1 VNDYIKKKQIS
12 KYSKKNL
19 IFLSNK
25 KMAFEVSKK
34 RKQQLVES
42 QLQSYS
48 KSFEQRIEAG
58 FDEYEIVEHRDEIAF
73 EDGFTDYM
81 EYIYTV
87 DDDNP
92 DVKKLPIPEDY
103 DGNEGREQYYIAG
116 LKWARDQPDIE
127 YIKSV
132 LRQRLTERKKR
143 KMTNEEWVEFVLDTL
158 NATTIT
164 VPEEVDGMKRGGCI
178 CNHHKLK
185 NKYKCSTCY
194 GVGGYIASAGTF
206 IFGNATQRMKNFM
219 RDHGEE
225 EITSIKLGREPIK
238 SAIASVM
245 ELISL
250 GEFSKS
256 QEKRGY
262 DAFFHLYL
270 ILNDKYVLEKN
281 QNVNYK
287 SYTPNDNEEIF
298 DVSLSGLKGKTIN
311 EFIKNGEQFMGE
323 NKYWQGY
330 NPLVNNCQ
338 KWVESNLQA
347 NDVDSEAA
355 KDFYYQDTEDLIQAI
370 EPNVQDFLE
379 ETTDVASGL
388 EKFISWLSD
397 GAWGFKKGG
406 MVRRRIGY
414 MK

>member
-1 VNDYIKKKQIS
+1 
-12 KYSKKNL
+12 
-19 IFLSNK
+19 
-25 KMAFEVSKK
+25 MAFQVSKK
-34 RKQQLVES
+34 RKQELINS
-42 QLQSYS
+42 QLYTTKTDEGISIS
-48 KSFEQRIEAG
+48 KSIQDRVDAG
-58 FDEYEIVEHRDEIAF
+58 IAHHGQDDTHENETAF
-73 EDGFTDYM
+73 EDGFIDYLNL
-81 EYIYTV
+81 EEGLDIKIPKRFLGKDSEVSYINGVEWAQNQNDIGYLKSLVRYQTRF
-87 DDDNP
+87 NP
-92 DVKKLPIPEDY
+92 NLMVESPDSSSDSY
-103 DGNEGREQYYIAG
+103 SDSSSDG
-116 LKWARDQPDIE
+116 
-127 YIKSV
+127 
-132 LRQRLTERKKR
+132 
-143 KMTNEEWVEFVLDTL
+143 F
-158 NATTIT
+158 
-164 VPEEVDGMKRGGCI
+164 
-178 CNHHKLK
+178 
-185 NKYKCSTCY
+185 

-225 EITSIKLGREPIK
+225 EITSIKLGRQPIE

-287 SYTPNDNEEIF
+287 AYTPNDKEEIY

-311 EFIKNGEQFMGE
+311 EFIKNGQDFMGE

-347 NDVDSEAA
+347 NDVDSKTAQ
-355 KDFYYQDTEDLIQAI
+355 DFYYQDTEDLIQAI
-370 EPNVQDFLE
+370 DPNVQDFLE

-397 GAWGFKKGG
+397 GAWGFKRGG
-406 MVRRRIGY
+406 QVGNRRRIGQ

>member
-1 VNDYIKKKQIS
+1 MAARKNKRVIGQPTKSLKDIPEDVMVN
-12 KYSKKNL
+12 NEFP
-19 IFLSNK
+19 FLSNEDYVSVRDVNSDLRK
-25 KMAFEVSKK
+25 LADDNQDKFSRIKIDRDTFDYNFEEKILKPYLYSHN
-34 RKQQLVES
+34 QLRLERFNK
-42 QLQSYS
+42 Y
-48 KSFEQRIEAG
+48 ID
-58 FDEYEIVEHRDEIAF
+58 DEPVAEEEWMFYD
-73 EDGFTDYM
+73 EDGT
-81 EYIYTV
+81 EYNWLYKNYETKKKDQGYIIYG
-87 DDDNP
+87 
-92 DVKKLPIPEDY
+92 I
-103 DGNEGREQYYIAG
+103 
-116 LKWARDQPDIE
+116 
-127 YIKSV
+127 
-132 LRQRLTERKKR
+132 
-143 KMTNEEWVEFVLDTL
+143 
-158 NATTIT
+158 
-164 VPEEVDGMKRGGCI
+164 
-178 CNHHKLK
+178 
-185 NKYKCSTCY
+185 
-194 GVGGYIASAGTF
+194 GGYIASAGTF

-298 DVSLSGLKGKTIN
+298 DVSLSGNTGNTIN

-347 NDVDSEAA
+347 NDVDSKAA